1 MKICFIGDGS
11 SVHLKRWL
19 NYFVSKN
26 HEVHLITFTDSDVN
40 GVAVHKIGNYDINSD
55 GGNYKYIFSLNKIKK
70 ELKDI
75 KPDIV
80 NAHYVTSYGFIA
92 SITKICPLVISAWG
106 TDILVTPNKN
116 FLYKFITK
124 KALKNADLITSD
136 SEFMSNEIKK
146 LVNKKNILTV
156 PMGIEKELL
165 NVERKENKDEI
176 NILSLRTVNKNSN
189 IDVII
194 KAFYLLIKEE
204 KMSNIKLIITN
215 DGTEMENIK
224 SLILKLGIEDRVI
237 VKGFVQREELIEL
250 LAKAQLNI
258 SIPDSDST
266 SVTLLESMACGSFN
280 IVSNIPANTEWIQD
294 NYNGLVINEINE
306 KTLKSAMKNAILN
319 EELRQKALAINKDI
333 ISSKALWENNM
344 KYVEEEY
351 LKLI

>member
-1 MKICFIGDGS
+1 
-11 SVHLKRWL
+11 
-19 NYFVSKN
+19 
-26 HEVHLITFTDSDVN
+26 
-40 GVAVHKIGNYDINSD
+40 
-55 GGNYKYIFSLNKIKK
+55 
-70 ELKDI
+70 
-75 KPDIV
+75 
-80 NAHYVTSYGFIA
+80 
-92 SITKICPLVISAWG
+92 
-106 TDILVTPNKN
+106 
-116 FLYKFITK
+116 
-124 KALKNADLITSD
+124 
-136 SEFMSNEIKK
+136 
-146 LVNKKNILTV
+146 
-156 PMGIEKELL
+156 
-165 NVERKENKDEI
+165 
-176 NILSLRTVNKNSN
+176 
-189 IDVII
+189 
-194 KAFYLLIKEE
+194 
-204 KMSNIKLIITN
+204 
-215 DGTEMENIK
+215 MENIK